1 MSKAARQHKTEY
13 REGLKNTANELRINK
28 GTLYLSL
35 MGRGDF
41 SRPDYNIKRS
51 TEKALR
57 MLLNDPHH
65 PSLHIKK
72 TKGEVIKGY
81 QNVFEGRITKH
92 YRFLFLIES
101 GAYVLLRC
109 GSHDEFFK

>member
-1 MSKAARQHKTEY
+1 MKIIRTHLFKD
-13 REGLKNTANELRINK
+13 
-28 GTLYLSL
+28 
-35 MGRGDF
+35 DF
-41 SRPDYNIKRS
+41 QKLPDNIKRS
-51 TEKALR
+51 AEKALR
-57 MLLNDPHH
+57 MLLNDPRH

-81 QNVFEGRITKH
+81 QNVFEGRIIRN

-101 GAYVLLRC
+101 DAYVLLRC

>member
-1 MSKAARQHKTEY
+1 MKIIRTHLFK
-13 REGLKNTANELRINK
+13 
-28 GTLYLSL
+28 
-35 MGRGDF
+35 GDF
-41 SRPDYNIKRS
+41 QKLPDNIKRS
-51 TEKALR
+51 AEKALR

-81 QNVFEGRITKH
+81 HNVFEGRITKH

-101 GAYVLLRC
+101 NAYVLLRC
-109 GSHDEFFK
+109 GSHDEFLK